1 MNLNL
6 GTKTIADFIT
16 FCTTNNLDHGPDG
29 STHVARLGNG
39 MFLVCDNTNW
49 YVSSSGVIS
58 AL

>member
-39 MFLVCDNTNW
+39 LFLAVLIHPRCGFGRR
-49 YVSSSGVIS
+49 V
-58 AL
+58 